1 MHLPRA
7 QRLALGKIHA
17 EAASQLGAVLAQA
30 LSKRLYVGLLGQR
43 LCRFSEFIEPLPD
56 PSFIF
61 NFSMWSLNDANER
74 KKKMGWAVF
83 DIAMPIALD
92 LLGSQKTRPFTSADM
107 TILRPTIRGVV
118 ADIKR
123 AWSEEVKPIDIG
135 DIQLKNRPLNIDSI
149 DGDAQVAVVEM
160 EIDLGSTAH
169 ALFFCYPLLLLEQLF
184 DN

>member
-17 EAASQLGAVLAQA
+17 EAASQLGAALSQA
-30 LSKRLYVGLLGQR
+30 LNKRLYVGLLGQR
-43 LCRFSEFIEPLPD
+43 LCRFGEFIEPLPD

-61 NFSMWSLNDANER
+61 NFSMWSLNDDNKR
-74 KKKMGWAVF
+74 KKKLGWAVF

-92 LLGSQKTRPFTSADM
+92 LLGSQQTRPFTSADM
-107 TILRPTIRGVV
+107 TILRPTIRRIV
-118 ADIKR
+118 ADIKQ
-123 AWSEEVKPIDIG
+123 AWSEEVQPIDIG

-169 ALFFCYPLLLLEQLF
+169 ALFFCYPLPLLDQLF
-184 DN
+184 DH